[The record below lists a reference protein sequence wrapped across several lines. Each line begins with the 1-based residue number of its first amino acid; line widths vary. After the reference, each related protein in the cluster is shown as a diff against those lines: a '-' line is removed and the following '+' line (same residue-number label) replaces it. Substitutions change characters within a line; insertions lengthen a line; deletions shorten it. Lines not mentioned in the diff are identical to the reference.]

1 VRRRR
6 WREPERPLPGLAD
19 RGQVEPHVSVPPP
32 VRPSIIPPEEL
43 SRVRPWDGD
52 AHRPVPAANAW
63 PDDAVLLTYAELRRL
78 VAQHLDL
85 AWQGMPNVEPWL
97 WVRHRAK
104 AMRDGES
111 PLLLSEVMDT
121 DPPPTG
127 PPATLTR

>member
-1 VRRRR
+1 VTTARWWRR
-6 WREPERPLPGLAD
+6 REPERPLPGLSDSPAG
-19 RGQVEPHVSVPPP
+19 RPPPP

-78 VAQHLDL
+78 VAQHLDM

-111 PLLLSEVMDT
+111 PLLLSEVMD
-121 DPPPTG
+121 P
-127 PPATLTR
+127 